1 MIGGPGLNRSFYDAA
16 KARAA
21 QLPNVEFK
29 GFMPLAEVETWF
41 DRARV
46 FVNTSLYEGMPNT
59 FLQAWSRGIP
69 TVATV
74 DVGAPVHKVG
84 STVEDLQQQI
94 EEAFNDQQLGER
106 CREYFQRTHSSAE
119 VLSRYEQLFEA
130 IA

>member
-1 MIGGPGLNRSFYDAA
+1 
-16 KARAA
+16 
-21 QLPNVEFK
+21 
-29 GFMPLAEVETWF
+29 
-41 DRARV
+41 
-46 FVNTSLYEGMPNT
+46 MPNT

-74 DVGAPVHKVG
+74 DVGAPVHRVASDLEG
-84 STVEDLQQQI
+84 LAREVES
-94 EEAFNDQQLGER
+94 AFHDDGKA